1 MRILKHLSKR
11 QLTRLNK
18 SFKEKTR
25 WHQSRNALDEGSSPI
40 ADFRKREPVVR
51 RLAPNLDQLVI
62 VSSFGTPPFKP
73 RLIDRLLILA
83 SLEELPVVLV
93 INKVDLADQ
102 RAEAEAAA
110 RTYRAIGLDVLVT
123 STATG
128 EGVSFLRE
136 RLEGYSS
143 GLVGH
148 SGVGKSSLLRAVEP
162 SLEGVRIGEVSD
174 WLQRGKHTTTE
185 VKFYPLS
192 CERGG
197 RVYDLPGLKVVPL
210 EGVSRLELH
219 RHFLEFDSLGRACRF
234 HDCRHLEEPAC
245 AVTQAVTEG
254 LLPASRYQS
263 YRDLLEELEE

>member
-1 MRILKHLSKR
+1 MKHLSKR
-11 QLTRLNK
+11 QLTRLRK

-25 WHQSRNALDEGSSPI
+25 WHQTRNALDEGSSPV

-51 RLAPNLDQLVI
+51 RLAPNLGQLVI

-83 SLEELPVVLV
+83 SLEDLPVLLV
-93 INKVDLADQ
+93 INKVDLAEQ
-102 RAEAEAAA
+102 RADAEAAA
-110 RTYRAIGLDVLVT
+110 RTYRSIGLDVLVT
-123 STATG
+123 STTTG
-128 EGVSFLRE
+128 EGISLLRE
-136 RLEGYSS
+136 RLVGCSS

-162 SLEGVRIGEVSD
+162 TLEGVRVGEVSD

-192 CERGG
+192 GERGG

-210 EGVSRLELH
+210 EGVCKLELH
-219 RHFLEFDSLGRACRF
+219 QHFLEFESLGRACRF
-234 HDCRHLEEPAC
+234 HDCRHLEEPDC
-245 AVTQAVTEG
+245 AVVLAVIEAR
-254 LLPASRYQS
+254 LSSSRYQS
-263 YRDLLEELEE
+263 YRDLFDELEE